1 MKVFDMPPSMDPKI
15 VKCVELIFKGDGSN
29 LATTRALEKMRLPN
43 DPSAR
48 RNVMKHVQKSRK
60 KRPSEESAQE
70 DAAERAVK
78 AAQEASKA
86 AAAALVHAN
95 AAQHAVKNLTTTLRD
110 FGWRRTRK
118 HTHDMLAVEQQKD
131 EELKVASKDVCFT
144 RQALKGGKGVEV

>member
-1 MKVFDMPPSMDPKI
+1 MKVFNMPPSMDPK
-15 VKCVELIFKGDGSN
+15 VAKCVQLILKGDGSH
-29 LATTRALEKMRLPN
+29 LATTRAVEKMGLPN
-43 DPSAR
+43 DPSAG

-86 AAAALVHAN
+86 AAAALVHAT

-110 FGWRRTRK
+110 FGWRRIRK

-131 EELKVASKDVCFT
+131 EELKGT
-144 RQALKGGKGVEV
+144 RSLR